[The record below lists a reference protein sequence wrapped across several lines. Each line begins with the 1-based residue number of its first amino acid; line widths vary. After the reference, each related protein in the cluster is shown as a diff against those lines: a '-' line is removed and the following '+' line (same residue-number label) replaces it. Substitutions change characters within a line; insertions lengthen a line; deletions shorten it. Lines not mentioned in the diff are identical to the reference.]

1 MKVMVLIQ
9 FIKVFILTSFMF
21 SLTMF
26 IDKETRSID
35 WFLFALIITFISF
48 GLPNAVFLLL
58 IYFLKIGQD
67 FFLKTKYL
75 VIEIILLGSIHYL
88 VDEAVISLPSEYW
101 FYYTPTI
108 SGRKFYF
115 QADFII
121 FYSFVVL
128 FIVLFTIDRIKKH
141 KTKETSNV

>member
-1 MKVMVLIQ
+1 MVIRQ

-21 SLTMF
+21 SLPMF
-26 IDKETRSID
+26 IEKETRSID
-35 WFLFALIITFISF
+35 WFVFALIITFISF

-58 IYFLKIGQD
+58 IYFLRIGQD

-88 VDEAVISLPSEYW
+88 VDKAVLLLPNEYW
-101 FYYTPTI
+101 FYPTPTI

-115 QADFII
+115 QEDFII
-121 FYSFVVL
+121 LYSFVIL
-128 FIVLFTIDRIKKH
+128 FIVLFLINKIKNSLRTTVKI
-141 KTKETSNV
+141 